1 MKPDLADLA
10 ILLGAIV
17 LIYGIARLSLPVAI
31 IVCGCALIVLGIGL
45 ARRTHGPRS

>member
-17 LIYGIARLSLPVAI
+17 LIYGLARVSLSGAI
-31 IVCGCALIVLGIGL
+31 IACGCVLIVLGIGL